1 MPNEIG
7 GYSHRKSLRDKP
19 VTQAIAARDIDL
31 EFLQETYGL
40 QRERDRAFFPE
51 WYDNL
56 PSLSD
61 LEQQLLDRLRESI
74 DRLLDRPPALESTIG
89 TVVVSP
95 LLFIGGFSR
104 EPYEVR
110 SEFPVTLAIP
120 DDDRVVRGRIDTLV
134 VCDRLWVAAI
144 ESKRLNFGVLA
155 GLPQILAY
163 MLANP
168 NRERDTF
175 GLVVTGDCFLF
186 AKLAGNISG
195 SDRPRYGLS
204 KGFRPIDPGENALYD
219 VLRVL
224 KKIGGAIA
232 PEKRA

>member
-1 MPNEIG
+1 MI
-7 GYSHRKSLRDKP
+7 
-19 VTQAIAARDIDL
+19 QAIAARNIDL

-40 QRERDRAFFPE
+40 QRERDRDFFPE
-51 WYDNL
+51 WYENL
-56 PSLSD
+56 PPLSD

-95 LLFIGGFSR
+95 LLFVGGFSR
-104 EPYEVR
+104 EPYQIR
-110 SEFPVTLAIP
+110 SEVPVDLAIP
-120 DDDRVVRGRIDTLV
+120 DGDRVVRGRIDTLV
-134 VCDRLWVAAI
+134 LRERLWVAAI
-144 ESKRLNFGVLA
+144 ESKRLSFGVLA

-168 NRERDTF
+168 DRERDTF
-175 GLVVTGDCFLF
+175 GLIVTGDCFLF
-186 AKLAGNISG
+186 VKVAEG
-195 SDRPRYGLS
+195 DRPRYGLS
-204 KGFRPIDPGENALYD
+204 KGLRPIDPGENALYD

-232 PEKRA
+232 QES